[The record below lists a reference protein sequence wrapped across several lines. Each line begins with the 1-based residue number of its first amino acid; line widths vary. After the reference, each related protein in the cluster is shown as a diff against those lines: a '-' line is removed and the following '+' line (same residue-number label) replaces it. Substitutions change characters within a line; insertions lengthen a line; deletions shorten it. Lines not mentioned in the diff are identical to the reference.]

1 MPFFNRKDMTKIDQ
15 LRLLMY
21 ISITVIRYGSDGL
34 DCNVFIFVC
43 LSTIY
48 QYISFNS
55 GGWI

>member
-43 LSTIY
+43 L
-48 QYISFNS
+48 
-55 GGWI
+55 